1 MAKIVTDVTP
11 PGRHPGARCALSSN
25 PRAQMP
31 SFDTVLEPDLVKI
44 RNGVDNTAKE
54 IGTRFDFK
62 GTGAKAELKEKEI
75 HATGDSEFQLEQ
87 IEAVL
92 YGKLTKQDV
101 VISFLDK
108 AEKIEKLGGDKV
120 RQVYKIKE
128 GISPELAKKIV
139 TAVKESKLKVQA
151 SIQGDVVRITGKNR
165 DDLQTGIALLKKQFS
180 DTPLTY
186 TNFRD

>member
-1 MAKIVTDVTP
+1 
-11 PGRHPGARCALSSN
+11 
-25 PRAQMP
+25 MP
-31 SFDTVLEPDLVKI
+31 SFDTVLEPDHVKI
-44 RNGVDNTAKE
+44 RNGVDNTIKE

-62 GTGAKAELKEKEI
+62 GTGAKVELKDKDKEI

-108 AEKIEKLGGDKV
+108 QEKVEKLGGDKV

-128 GISPELAKKIV
+128 GIAADLAKKIV
-139 TAVKESKLKVQA
+139 SSLKESKLKVQA
-151 SIQGDVVRITGKNR
+151 SIQGDIVRVTGKNR
-165 DDLQTGIALLKKQFS
+165 DDLQTAIAHLRKSFS
-180 DTPLTY
+180 DTPLNY

>member
-1 MAKIVTDVTP
+1 
-11 PGRHPGARCALSSN
+11 
-25 PRAQMP
+25 MP
-31 SFDTVLEPDLVKI
+31 SFDTVLEPDHVKI
-44 RNGVDNTAKE
+44 RNGVDNAIKE

-62 GTGAKAELKEKEI
+62 GTGAKVELKEKDKEI

-108 AEKIEKLGGDKV
+108 AEKVDKLGGDKV

-128 GISPELAKKIV
+128 GIEAALAKKIV
-139 TAVKESKLKVQA
+139 TSLKESKLKVQA
-151 SIQGDVVRITGKNR
+151 SIQGDTVRVTGKNR
-165 DDLQTGIALLKKQFS
+165 DDLQVAIAHLKKSFS
-180 DTPLTY
+180 DTPLNY
-186 TNFRD
+186 NNFRD